1 MASAGQDEESPRA
14 AADGGRGQ
22 RVRHG
27 IEAAKGKYAG
37 SSAEHLWRR
46 LDAMD
51 FINRGM
57 LFAATLLLCFFP
69 FLIVANALAGRS
81 AASGLARHLGLNQQ
95 AAADVGG
102 LFTSSAA
109 TSSAVTGTAWVF
121 FILGGIAAAAA
132 IPARQ
137 QIPVPLGEVISHL
150 PTVEA
155 TAPHITTSATLPA
168 GPLLPGEVPDGA

>member
-1 MASAGQDEESPRA
+1 
-14 AADGGRGQ
+14 
-22 RVRHG
+22 V
-27 IEAAKGKYAG
+27 
-37 SSAEHLWRR
+37 
-46 LDAMD
+46 
-51 FINRGM
+51 
-57 LFAATLLLCFFP
+57 AT
-69 FLIVANALAGRS
+69 
-81 AASGLARHLGLNQQ
+81 GLARRLGLNQQ

-121 FILGGIAAAAA
+121 FILGGIAAAV

-155 TAPHITTSATLPA
+155 TAPHIRTSATLPA